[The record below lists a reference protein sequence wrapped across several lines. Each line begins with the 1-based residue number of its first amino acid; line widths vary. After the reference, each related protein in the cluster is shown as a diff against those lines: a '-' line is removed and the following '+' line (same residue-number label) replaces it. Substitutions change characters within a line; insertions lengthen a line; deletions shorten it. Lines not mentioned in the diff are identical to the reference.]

1 MAAILDLE
9 VNVTSNMY
17 LSPRDG
23 FIKTKL
29 VKNNTLLAKIP
40 HLIPEILNF
49 YRFQNGNNGRWRPFW
64 KAILNLV
71 DMGIFFDTQTHHLRC
86 L

>member
-49 YRFQNGNNGRWRPFW
+49 T
-64 KAILNLV
+64 
-71 DMGIFFDTQTHHLRC
+71 FFKMATMAAGGHFEWPS
-86 L
+86 